1 MSIAGIASSILTQLI
16 SSPQNPAQQLKTEFQ
31 QLAQDLQSG
40 NLTQAQTDFAA
51 LQQSTPAGF
60 AQSNSPLA
68 QELNTLG
75 SDLQSGKLSSAQQ
88 DFLNIEQT
96 VQQNSQG
103 SQIHHHHHHHG
114 GGGEPLSSTSNSQQ
128 DNPLTQLLNTLGQD
142 LQTGNLTQAQQAYS
156 QLAQSLSLFGVG
168 DSFNGGLAV
177 PPVSN
182 LSVSV

>member
-16 SSPQNPAQQLKTEFQ
+16 SPQSNPAQQLKTEFQ

-68 QELNTLG
+68 QGLNTLG
-75 SDLQSGKLSSAQQ
+75 SDLQSGSLSSAQQ
-88 DFLNIEQT
+88 DFLNLEQT
-96 VQQNSQG
+96 VQQSSQG
-103 SQIHHHHHHHG
+103 GQIHHHHHHHG
-114 GGGEPLSSTSNSQQ
+114 GGESASSTSSSQQ

-142 LQTGNLTQAQQAYS
+142 LQTGNLTQAQQAYA
-156 QLAQSLSLFGVG
+156 QLTQSLSLFGVG
-168 DSFNGGLAV
+168 GSFNGGLTV

-182 LSVSV
+182 LSVSA